1 MEYARYQHFRD
12 LSWKVLLEEKVTE
25 LPIDVGKLCRQMG
38 IPVKAY
44 RHSAAALRYLQVD
57 ISQTDGIAAYIQ
69 GLPVIFYNDTGPR
82 GRQRFTVAHE
92 LGHILAG
99 DVTRDGIANRIY
111 INGDEDPIE
120 QAANVFAS
128 RLLAPACV
136 LWGLDIHAPEDIM
149 RLCGLSYQA
158 AVLRAKR
165 LDVLYR
171 RERLFLEERGK
182 SCFLISPLEQRVYAQ
197 FNGYIRRMRS

>member
-1 MEYARYQHFRD
+1 MEYTRYQHFRD
-12 LSWKVLLEEKVTE
+12 LSWKVLLEEKITE

-44 RHSAAALRYLQVD
+44 RHSADALRYLQVD
-57 ISQTDGIAAYIQ
+57 ISKTDGIATYIR
-69 GLPVIFYNDTGPR
+69 GLPVIFYNDTGPK

-99 DVTRDGIANRIY
+99 DVTRDGIANRTCA
-111 INGDEDPIE
+111 NGEEDPIE

-149 RLCGLSYQA
+149 KLCGLSYQA
-158 AVLRAKR
+158 SVLRAKR
-165 LDVLYR
+165 LELLYR

-197 FNGYIRRMRS
+197 FDGYIRRMRS